1 MTFILDQEKL
11 EAERKIMEA
20 EGTRDAQVILSEGL
34 TPEILELKR
43 IEAMLKLSQSDGAKV
58 IVTGGG
64 GKTPVLLNE

>member
-1 MTFILDQEKL
+1 
-11 EAERKIMEA
+11 MEA

>member
-11 EAERKIMEA
+11 EAERKIIET

>member
-11 EAERKIMEA
+11 EAERKIIEA

-43 IEAMLKLSQSDGAKV
+43 IEAMLKLSHSDRAKV

>member
-11 EAERKIMEA
+11 EAERKIIEA

-43 IEAMLKLSQSDGAKV
+43 IEAMLNLSQSDGAKV

>member
-11 EAERKIMEA
+11 EAERKIIEA

-43 IEAMLKLSQSDGAKV
+43 IEVMLKLSQSDGAKV

>member
-11 EAERKIMEA
+11 EAERKITEA

>member
-11 EAERKIMEA
+11 EAERKIIEA

-43 IEAMLKLSQSDGAKV
+43 IEAMLKLSHSDRDKV

>member
-11 EAERKIMEA
+11 EAERKIIEA